1 MATRV
6 VKKLSPA
13 ELERNQA
20 VLLNTGLAIGQH
32 KGAYQMS
39 SKDGRFVF
47 RNYYPTTFNLFG
59 VKQEDGK
66 QFVLDVLRGIQICS
80 ISFIFPT
87 LMFLREQ
94 AVGSGV

>member
-32 KGAYQMS
+32 KGVYQMS

-59 VKQEDGK
+59 MKKEDD
-66 QFVLDVLRGIQICS
+66 FFYLSHFDVSLRAS
-80 ISFIFPT
+80 
-87 LMFLREQ
+87 
-94 AVGSGV
+94 SG

>member
-39 SKDGRFVF
+39 SKDGRFF
-47 RNYYPTTFNLFG
+47 FSKLLSYNPQFILCEARRWETIRFG
-59 VKQEDGK
+59 
-66 QFVLDVLRGIQICS
+66 R
-80 ISFIFPT
+80 
-87 LMFLREQ
+87 
-94 AVGSGV
+94 A

>member
-32 KGAYQMS
+32 KGVYQMS
-39 SKDGRFVF
+39 SKDGKDKKFSF
-47 RNYYPTTFNLFG
+47 QFNLTF
-59 VKQEDGK
+59 
-66 QFVLDVLRGIQICS
+66 LS
-80 ISFIFPT
+80 

-94 AVGSGV
+94 AAGSGV

>member
-32 KGAYQMS
+32 KGVYQMS
-39 SKDGRFVF
+39 SKDGKDKKFSF
-47 RNYYPTTFNLFG
+47 QFNLTF
-59 VKQEDGK
+59 
-66 QFVLDVLRGIQICS
+66 
-80 ISFIFPT
+80 FIFDVSS
-87 LMFLREQ
+87 R
-94 AVGSGV
+94 ASSR